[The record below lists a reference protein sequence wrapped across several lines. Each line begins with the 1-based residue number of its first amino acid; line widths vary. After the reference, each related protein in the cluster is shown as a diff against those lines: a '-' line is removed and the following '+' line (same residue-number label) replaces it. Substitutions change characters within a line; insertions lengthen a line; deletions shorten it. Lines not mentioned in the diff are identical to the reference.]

1 MHSNIYFLETGEK
14 KQNACVN
21 IYLEKMVLI
30 SKIFYV
36 ILDVD
41 IYLDN
46 KVTRFYLK
54 LIGTEA
60 P

>member
-1 MHSNIYFLETGEK
+1 MKQNYTYANISQEK
-14 KQNACVN
+14 KN
-21 IYLEKMVLI
+21 LVLI

-54 LIGTEA
+54 VDWYRHLISFKMNE
-60 P
+60 